1 MFYPRSRGTIHDV
14 SFFGQGLNASCFF
27 PWSSEKCNVVFPQ
40 SKANQDQKA
49 FFFLCQGQNTFWF
62 FSQSRA
68 KCIMFFS
75 SVKGKMRY
83 DFFSQS
89 RGKCHMFYLGREE
102 NTSSFFLGQENNAIV
117 K

>member
-1 MFYPRSRGTIHDV
+1 MHHV
-14 SFFGQGLNASCFF
+14 FFLGQVKNAMWFF
-27 PWSSEKCNVVFPQ
+27 LSQRQTKI
-40 SKANQDQKA
+40 KKH
-49 FFFLCQGQNTFWF
+49 FFFSVKGKIHFGF